1 MCRSISFRYFLFPQL
16 LTPPT
21 LSHQWQEELLT
32 NTLQRKLSQV
42 RSEKECVEAQ
52 LEAEVRGLAAVR
64 EKLEQKIR
72 ELQAEKES
80 FESLVEHDL
89 DGLLGKLQLASGP
102 TFLMGVVMDWAWGLS
117 GLEQKL

>member
-1 MCRSISFRYFLFPQL
+1 M
-16 LTPPT
+16 
-21 LSHQWQEELLT
+21 
-32 NTLQRKLSQV
+32 

-89 DGLLGKLQLASGP
+89 DGLLGKLQK
-102 TFLMGVVMDWAWGLS
+102 
-117 GLEQKL
+117 GLEKMTTEEPCPKRHEEMQLLQASVSEIRSLRDRVANHETAH